1 MLTSRIQDRLVVEPT
16 NKLVKFIFISSCCEY
31 WGGSEELWSEAAR
44 YLQGQ
49 GFGVTAFKNRV
60 NNDWRINDLRTD
72 GIAVKDIQI
81 LVSLIRK
88 ISYHSKISN
97 LLLTLLKW
105 FKYDLNEYKQEKI
118 TSIVISQGENYDGV
132 EIARVCLELNLPY
145 IIISQK
151 ASDSVWPHGIK
162 RQIMREVYQQAQA
175 TFFVS
180 QHNLSLTEAQLGYK
194 LLNAEVVRNPHRS
207 TIAEALPYPKLEH
220 DRLKIACVG
229 RLWILDKG
237 QDILLRVLAQSK
249 WRERNLHVSFFG
261 AGVDR
266 AALMDMANLLELEN
280 VSFPGFVENIT
291 DIWHHHHALIMPSRA
306 EGLPIALVEAMMCG
320 RLGIV
325 TDVGGVCEVVA
336 DEMTGFIAASAC
348 VREID
353 RVLELAWQ
361 RREQWEDI
369 GKAAASSIRQQIP
382 PDPERIFA
390 DRLVQLGTSIDRQ
403 RLVAKN
409 TELS

>member
-1 MLTSRIQDRLVVEPT
+1 MLTSPIQDRIVVAPT

-44 YLQGQ
+44 YLQRQ

-60 NNDWRINDLRTD
+60 NTDRRIEDLRTD

-88 ISYHSKISN
+88 VSYHTKISRV
-97 LLLTLLKW
+97 LLKTMKW
-105 FKYDLNEYKQEKI
+105 FKHDRNHAEEIPL
-118 TSIVISQGENYDGV
+118 IVISQGENYDGV
-132 EIARVCLELNLPY
+132 EIAKICLELNLAY
-145 IIISQK
+145 LIISQK

-207 TIAEALPYPKLEH
+207 SIAEALPYPAIEN
-220 DRLKIACVG
+220 DRFNIACVG

-249 WRERNLHVSFFG
+249 WRDRNLHVSFFG

-266 AALMDMANLLELEN
+266 AALMDMAKLLELEN
-280 VSFPGFVENIT
+280 VSFPGFVTNIT

-336 DEMTGFIAASAC
+336 DEITGFIAASAC

-353 RVLELAWQ
+353 KVLELAWQ
-361 RREQWEDI
+361 RRQEWEDI
-369 GKAAASSIRQQIP
+369 GKAASISIRQQISP
-382 PDPERIFA
+382 HPERIFA

-403 RLVAKN
+403 KLVDKIV
-409 TELS
+409 